1 MHDIII
7 GIDPD
12 SSKDG
17 VAILETKTRKVTIY
31 ETNFGHTLAL
41 LQKYHTHCLTTHT
54 SLMIYIEGG
63 WLNKGNFHLHPRS
76 SLQKAAAIGVDQGRN
91 HQRGMDIENWCE
103 YNKLPYLVIKPL
115 AKTSGRFHLWN
126 GPDGKITQE
135 EIESFM
141 GKLRTTDALGHIK
154 RINQEGR
161 DAALIAWT
169 MAGFPISVQFGKK

>member
-17 VAILETKTRKVTIY
+17 VAILETATRKVSVY
-31 ETNFGHTLAL
+31 ETDFGHTLNL
-41 LQKYHTHCLTTHT
+41 IQKQYIQ
-54 SLMIYIEGG
+54 SLAAHKTFIVYIEGG
-63 WLNKGNFHLHPRS
+63 WLNKGNFHLHPKS

-91 HQRGMDIENWCE
+91 HQRGMDIESYCK
-103 YNKLPYLVIKPL
+103 YNRIPYLVIKPL
-115 AKTSGRFHLWN
+115 AKTSGSFHLWN
-126 GPDGKITQE
+126 GQDGKITQG

-141 GKLRTTDALGHIK
+141 GTLRTTDINGHKK
-154 RINQEGR
+154 RINQEAR

-169 MAGFPISVQFGKK
+169 MAGFPISVQK